1 MYSFIKNNFYLF
13 IAFFTVSWAIIN
25 NIPSNEGATTNTEYL
40 FAKEDEN
47 LITKQKNEINLRNL
61 NRYRLN
67 TKSSRNQSSSGT
79 AFYLGNNLWMTARH
93 VINEC
98 KEVYLKNDN
107 KNSFIEKILIHPNSD
122 LALFSNNNLIPEKF
136 EIGKDI
142 SEFAFS
148 SGYPAGKPGDV
159 VLEFAGFM
167 AMEARS
173 YNILEKHSIY
183 AVLEKNPRNLLS
195 FGGIS
200 GGTVFDSSGNI
211 NGVVV
216 AEFTRRGLLGVVG
229 IDQINWLLSASNK
242 HSDFLNIN
250 SNTEFNLINLE
261 INRKNYLKKGAELR
275 RNKSISKVICL
286 A

>member
-136 EIGKDI
+136 EIGKEI
-142 SEFAFS
+142 SKIAFS
-148 SGYPAGKPGDV
+148 SGYPAGNPGDV
-159 VLEFAGFM
+159 ALEFAGFM

-200 GGTVFDSSGNI
+200 GGPAFDSSGNI

-229 IDQINWLLSASNK
+229 IDQINWLLSASNN

>member
-25 NIPSNEGATTNTEYL
+25 NIPSNVGGTTNTKYL

-136 EIGKDI
+136 EIGKEI
-142 SEFAFS
+142 SKFVFS
-148 SGYPAGKPGDV
+148 SGYQAGKPGDV
-159 VLEFAGFM
+159 ALEFAGFM

-200 GGTVFDSSGNI
+200 GGPAFDSSGNI

-229 IDQINWLLSASNK
+229 IDLINWLLSASNK

-261 INRKNYLKKGAELR
+261 INKKNYLKKGAELR

>member
-136 EIGKDI
+136 EIGKEI
-142 SEFAFS
+142 SKIAFS

-159 VLEFAGFM
+159 ALEFAGFM

-200 GGTVFDSSGNI
+200 GGPAFDSSGKI

-229 IDQINWLLSASNK
+229 IDQINWLLSASNN

>member
-1 MYSFIKNNFYLF
+1 MYSFLKNNFYLF
-13 IAFFTVSWAIIN
+13 IAFFTVLWAIIN
-25 NIPSNEGATTNTEYL
+25 NIPSNDGTTTKTEYL

-61 NRYRLN
+61 SRYRLN

-98 KEVYLKNDN
+98 REVYLKNDN
-107 KNSFIEKILIHPNSD
+107 KNTFIEKILIHPNSD
-122 LALFSNNNLIPEKF
+122 LALFSNNSLIPEKF
-136 EIGKDI
+136 EIGKEI
-142 SEFAFS
+142 SEIAFS

-159 VLEFAGFM
+159 ALEFAGFM

-200 GGTVFDSSGNI
+200 GGPAFDNNGDI

-229 IDQINWLLSASNK
+229 IDQINWLLSASNN

-250 SNTEFNLINLE
+250 SNTKFDSINLE

>member
-136 EIGKDI
+136 EIGKEI
-142 SEFAFS
+142 SKFVFS

-159 VLEFAGFM
+159 ALEFAGFM

-200 GGTVFDSSGNI
+200 GGPAFDNNGNI

-229 IDQINWLLSASNK
+229 IDQINWLLSASNN

-250 SNTEFNLINLE
+250 SNTELNLINLE

>member
-25 NIPSNEGATTNTEYL
+25 NIPSNEGATTNTKYL

-122 LALFSNNNLIPEKF
+122 LALFSNDNLIPEKF
-136 EIGKDI
+136 EIGKEI
-142 SEFAFS
+142 SKIAFS
-148 SGYPAGKPGDV
+148 SGYPAGTPGDV
-159 VLEFAGFM
+159 ALEFAGFM

-200 GGTVFDSSGNI
+200 GGPAFDSSGNI

-229 IDQINWLLSASNK
+229 IDQINWLLSASNN

-286 A
+286 V

>member
-1 MYSFIKNNFYLF
+1 MYSFVKNNFYLF

-25 NIPSNEGATTNTEYL
+25 NIPSNEGATTNTKYL

-47 LITKQKNEINLRNL
+47 FITKQKNEINLRNL

-136 EIGKDI
+136 EIGKEI
-142 SEFAFS
+142 SKIAFS

-159 VLEFAGFM
+159 ALEFAGFM

-200 GGTVFDSSGNI
+200 GGPAFDSSGNI

-229 IDQINWLLSASNK
+229 IDQINWLLSASNN

>member
-1 MYSFIKNNFYLF
+1 MYSFVKNNFYLF

-136 EIGKDI
+136 EIGKEI
-142 SEFAFS
+142 SKIAFS
-148 SGYPAGKPGDV
+148 SGYPAGNPGDV
-159 VLEFAGFM
+159 ALEFAGFM

-200 GGTVFDSSGNI
+200 GGPAFDSSGNI

-229 IDQINWLLSASNK
+229 IDQINWLLSASNN

-250 SNTEFNLINLE
+250 SNTELNLMNLE

>member
-122 LALFSNNNLIPEKF
+122 LALFTNNNLISEKF
-136 EIGKDI
+136 EIGKEI
-142 SEFAFS
+142 SKIAFS

-159 VLEFAGFM
+159 ALEFAGFM

-200 GGTVFDSSGNI
+200 GGPAFDNNGNI

-229 IDQINWLLSASNK
+229 IDQINWLLSASKN

>member
-107 KNSFIEKILIHPNSD
+107 KNSLSLIH
-122 LALFSNNNLIPEKF
+122 I
-136 EIGKDI
+136 
-142 SEFAFS
+142 
-148 SGYPAGKPGDV
+148 
-159 VLEFAGFM
+159 
-167 AMEARS
+167 
-173 YNILEKHSIY
+173 
-183 AVLEKNPRNLLS
+183 
-195 FGGIS
+195 
-200 GGTVFDSSGNI
+200 
-211 NGVVV
+211 
-216 AEFTRRGLLGVVG
+216 
-229 IDQINWLLSASNK
+229 
-242 HSDFLNIN
+242 
-250 SNTEFNLINLE
+250 
-261 INRKNYLKKGAELR
+261 
-275 RNKSISKVICL
+275 
-286 A
+286 

>member
-136 EIGKDI
+136 EIGKEI
-142 SEFAFS
+142 SKIAFS

-159 VLEFAGFM
+159 ALEFAGFM

-200 GGTVFDSSGNI
+200 GGPAFDSSGNI

-242 HSDFLNIN
+242 HSDFLNID

>member
-136 EIGKDI
+136 EIGKEI
-142 SEFAFS
+142 SKFAFS

-159 VLEFAGFM
+159 SLEFAGFM

-200 GGTVFDSSGNI
+200 GGPAFDSSGNI

-229 IDQINWLLSASNK
+229 IDQINWLLSASNN
-242 HSDFLNIN
+242 HSDFLDIN

>member
-1 MYSFIKNNFYLF
+1 MYSFVKNNFYLF

-25 NIPSNEGATTNTEYL
+25 NTPSNEGATTNTEYL

-136 EIGKDI
+136 EIGKEI
-142 SEFAFS
+142 SKFAFS

-159 VLEFAGFM
+159 SLEFVGFM

-200 GGTVFDSSGNI
+200 GGPAFDSSGNI

-229 IDQINWLLSASNK
+229 IDQINWLLSASSK

-250 SNTEFNLINLE
+250 SNTEFNLMNLE

>member
-47 LITKQKNEINLRNL
+47 LITKQKNEINLKNL

-122 LALFSNNNLIPEKF
+122 LALFSNDNLIPEKF
-136 EIGKDI
+136 EIGKEI
-142 SEFAFS
+142 SKIAFS
-148 SGYPAGKPGDV
+148 AGYPAGNPGDV
-159 VLEFAGFM
+159 ALEFAGFM

-173 YNILEKHSIY
+173 YNILE
-183 AVLEKNPRNLLS
+183 
-195 FGGIS
+195 
-200 GGTVFDSSGNI
+200 
-211 NGVVV
+211 
-216 AEFTRRGLLGVVG
+216 
-229 IDQINWLLSASNK
+229 
-242 HSDFLNIN
+242 
-250 SNTEFNLINLE
+250 
-261 INRKNYLKKGAELR
+261 
-275 RNKSISKVICL
+275 
-286 A
+286 

>member
-122 LALFSNNNLIPEKF
+122 LALFTNNNLIPEKF
-136 EIGKDI
+136 EIGKEI
-142 SEFAFS
+142 SKIAFS
-148 SGYPAGKPGDV
+148 SGYPAGNPGDV
-159 VLEFAGFM
+159 ALEFAGFM

-200 GGTVFDSSGNI
+200 GGPAFDSSGNI

-229 IDQINWLLSASNK
+229 IDQINWLLSASNN

>member
-122 LALFSNNNLIPEKF
+122 LALFTNNNLIPEKF
-136 EIGKDI
+136 EIGKEI
-142 SEFAFS
+142 SKIAFS

-159 VLEFAGFM
+159 ALEFAGFM

-200 GGTVFDSSGNI
+200 GGPAFDINGKI

-229 IDQINWLLSASNK
+229 IDQINWLLSASKK
-242 HSDFLNIN
+242 HNDFLNIN
-250 SNTEFNLINLE
+250 SNTKIDSINLD

>member
-136 EIGKDI
+136 EIGKEI
-142 SEFAFS
+142 SKIAFS
-148 SGYPAGKPGDV
+148 SGYPAGNPGDV
-159 VLEFAGFM
+159 ALEFAGFM

-200 GGTVFDSSGNI
+200 GGPAFDSSGKI

-242 HSDFLNIN
+242 HSDFLNID

>member
-25 NIPSNEGATTNTEYL
+25 NIPSNEGATTNTKYL

-136 EIGKDI
+136 EIGKEI
-142 SEFAFS
+142 SKIAFS
-148 SGYPAGKPGDV
+148 SGYPAGNPGDV
-159 VLEFAGFM
+159 ALEFAGFM

-200 GGTVFDSSGNI
+200 GGPAFDSSGNI

-229 IDQINWLLSASNK
+229 IDQINWLLSASNN

-250 SNTEFNLINLE
+250 SNTELNLMNLE

-286 A
+286 V

>member
-136 EIGKDI
+136 EIGKEI
-142 SEFAFS
+142 SKIAFS
-148 SGYPAGKPGDV
+148 AGYPAGNPGDV
-159 VLEFAGFM
+159 ALEFAGFM

-200 GGTVFDSSGNI
+200 GGPAFDSSGNI

-229 IDQINWLLSASNK
+229 IDQINWLLSASNN

>member
-1 MYSFIKNNFYLF
+1 MYSFVKNNFYLF

-25 NIPSNEGATTNTEYL
+25 NIPSNEGATTNTKYL

-136 EIGKDI
+136 EIGKEI
-142 SEFAFS
+142 SKIAFS
-148 SGYPAGKPGDV
+148 SGYPAGNPGDV
-159 VLEFAGFM
+159 ALEFAGFM

-200 GGTVFDSSGNI
+200 GGPAFDSSGNI

-229 IDQINWLLSASNK
+229 IDQINWLLSASNN

>member
-136 EIGKDI
+136 EIGKEI
-142 SEFAFS
+142 SKFVFS

-159 VLEFAGFM
+159 ALEFAGFM

-200 GGTVFDSSGNI
+200 GGPAFDSSGKI

-250 SNTEFNLINLE
+250 SNTDFNLINLE

-286 A
+286 V

>member
-98 KEVYLKNDN
+98 EEVYLKNDN

-136 EIGKDI
+136 EIGKEI
-142 SEFAFS
+142 SKFAFS

-159 VLEFAGFM
+159 ALEFAGFM

-200 GGTVFDSSGNI
+200 GGPAFDSSGNI

-229 IDQINWLLSASNK
+229 IDQINWLLSASNN

>member
-98 KEVYLKNDN
+98 KKVYLKNDN

-136 EIGKDI
+136 EIGKEI
-142 SEFAFS
+142 SKFVFS

-159 VLEFAGFM
+159 ALEFAGFM

-200 GGTVFDSSGNI
+200 GGPAFDSSGNI

>member
-98 KEVYLKNDN
+98 KEVYLKNHN

-136 EIGKDI
+136 EIGKEI
-142 SEFAFS
+142 SKIAFS
-148 SGYPAGKPGDV
+148 SGYPAGNPGDV
-159 VLEFAGFM
+159 ALEFAGFM

-200 GGTVFDSSGNI
+200 GGPAFDSSGNI

-229 IDQINWLLSASNK
+229 IDQINWLLSASNN

-250 SNTEFNLINLE
+250 SNTELNLINLE

>member
-136 EIGKDI
+136 EIGKEI
-142 SEFAFS
+142 SKFAFS

-159 VLEFAGFM
+159 ALKFAGFM

-200 GGTVFDSSGNI
+200 GGPAFDSSGNI

>member
-136 EIGKDI
+136 EIGKEI
-142 SEFAFS
+142 SKIAFS

-159 VLEFAGFM
+159 ALEFAGFM

-200 GGTVFDSSGNI
+200 GGPAFDSSGNI

-229 IDQINWLLSASNK
+229 IDQINWLLSASNN

-261 INRKNYLKKGAELR
+261 INRKNYLKKGTKLR

>member
-13 IAFFTVSWAIIN
+13 IAFFAVSWAIIN

-136 EIGKDI
+136 EIGKEI
-142 SEFAFS
+142 SKFAFS

-159 VLEFAGFM
+159 ALEFAGFM

-200 GGTVFDSSGNI
+200 GGPAFDSSGNI

-229 IDQINWLLSASNK
+229 IDQINWLLSASNN

-250 SNTEFNLINLE
+250 SNTEVNLINLE

>member
-93 VINEC
+93 VINDC

-136 EIGKDI
+136 EIGKEI
-142 SEFAFS
+142 SKFVFS

-159 VLEFAGFM
+159 ALEFAGFM

-200 GGTVFDSSGNI
+200 GGPAFDSSGNI

-229 IDQINWLLSASNK
+229 IDQINWLLSASNN

>member
-1 MYSFIKNNFYLF
+1 MYSFIKKNLYLF
-13 IAFFTVSWAIIN
+13 ISFFTVSWAIIN

-136 EIGKDI
+136 EIGKEI
-142 SEFAFS
+142 SKIAFS

-159 VLEFAGFM
+159 ALEFAGFM

-200 GGTVFDSSGNI
+200 GGPAFDSNGKI

>member
-136 EIGKDI
+136 EIGKEI
-142 SEFAFS
+142 SKFAFS

-159 VLEFAGFM
+159 SLEFAGFM

-200 GGTVFDSSGNI
+200 GGPAFDSSGNI

>member
-13 IAFFTVSWAIIN
+13 LAFFTVFWAIIN

-40 FAKEDEN
+40 FAKEDKN

-107 KNSFIEKILIHPNSD
+107 KKSFIEKILIHPNSD

-136 EIGKDI
+136 EIGKEI
-142 SEFAFS
+142 SKIAFS
-148 SGYPAGKPGDV
+148 SGYPAGNPGDV
-159 VLEFAGFM
+159 ALEFAGFM

-200 GGTVFDSSGNI
+200 GGPAFDSSGNI

>member
-25 NIPSNEGATTNTEYL
+25 SIPSNEGATTNTEYL

-122 LALFSNNNLIPEKF
+122 LALFTNNNLIPEKF
-136 EIGKDI
+136 EIGKEI
-142 SEFAFS
+142 SKIAFS
-148 SGYPAGKPGDV
+148 SGYPAGNPGDV
-159 VLEFAGFM
+159 ALEFAGFM

-200 GGTVFDSSGNI
+200 GGPAFDSSGNI

-229 IDQINWLLSASNK
+229 IDQINWLLSASNN

>member
-13 IAFFTVSWAIIN
+13 IAFFTVSWAILN

-98 KEVYLKNDN
+98 KEVYLKNHN

-136 EIGKDI
+136 EIGKEI
-142 SEFAFS
+142 SKFAFS

-159 VLEFAGFM
+159 ALKFAGFM

-200 GGTVFDSSGNI
+200 GGPAFDSSGNI

-229 IDQINWLLSASNK
+229 IDQINWLLSASNN

>member
-136 EIGKDI
+136 EIGKEI
-142 SEFAFS
+142 SKIAFS

-159 VLEFAGFM
+159 ALEFAGFM

-200 GGTVFDSSGNI
+200 GGPAFDSSGNI

-229 IDQINWLLSASNK
+229 IDQINWLLSASNN

>member
-13 IAFFTVSWAIIN
+13 IAFLTISWAIIN
-25 NIPSNEGATTNTEYL
+25 NIPSNEGATSNTEYL

-79 AFYLGNNLWMTARH
+79 AFYIGNNLWMTARH

-98 KEVYLKNDN
+98 KEVYLKNGN

-136 EIGKDI
+136 EIGKEI
-142 SEFAFS
+142 SKFVFS

-159 VLEFAGFM
+159 ALELAGFM

-200 GGTVFDSSGNI
+200 GGP
-211 NGVVV
+211 
-216 AEFTRRGLLGVVG
+216 A
-229 IDQINWLLSASNK
+229 LS
-242 HSDFLNIN
+242 
-250 SNTEFNLINLE
+250 LIH
-261 INRKNYLKKGAELR
+261 I
-275 RNKSISKVICL
+275 
-286 A
+286 

>member
-136 EIGKDI
+136 EIGKEI
-142 SEFAFS
+142 SKFAFS

-159 VLEFAGFM
+159 ALEFAGFM

-200 GGTVFDSSGNI
+200 GGPAFDSSGNI

-229 IDQINWLLSASNK
+229 IDQINWLLSASNN

-250 SNTEFNLINLE
+250 SNTELNLINLE

>member
-1 MYSFIKNNFYLF
+1 MYSFVKNNFYLF

-136 EIGKDI
+136 EIGKEI
-142 SEFAFS
+142 SKIAFS

-159 VLEFAGFM
+159 SLEFAGFM

-200 GGTVFDSSGNI
+200 GGPAFDSSGNI

-229 IDQINWLLSASNK
+229 IDQINWLLSASNN

>member
-13 IAFFTVSWAIIN
+13 IAFFTVFWAIIN

-79 AFYLGNNLWMTARH
+79 AFYLGSNLWMTARH

-136 EIGKDI
+136 EIGKEI
-142 SEFAFS
+142 SKIAFS

-159 VLEFAGFM
+159 ALEFAGFM

-200 GGTVFDSSGNI
+200 GGPAFDSSGNI

-229 IDQINWLLSASNK
+229 IDQINWLLSASNN

-250 SNTEFNLINLE
+250 SNTELNLINLE

-286 A
+286 V